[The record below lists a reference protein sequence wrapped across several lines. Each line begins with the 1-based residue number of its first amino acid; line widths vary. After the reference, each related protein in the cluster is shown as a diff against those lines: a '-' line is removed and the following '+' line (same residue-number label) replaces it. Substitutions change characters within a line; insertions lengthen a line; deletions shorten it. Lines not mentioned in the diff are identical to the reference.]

1 MDRMLLIFCSLVSC
15 IIIVNI
21 LFRFMEERY
30 KRVFESENFY
40 RFLPVASVLFITW
53 INTFMV
59 PALNMAAHFLLLGF
73 SALFLYSG
81 GKGGRIGRMA
91 EVGAAYIMIAVS
103 ESLGMLFFDFLLEL
117 TGRTPQNLEILK
129 SMETAFSKLVVLFL
143 YYVVFGRFW
152 KKTGLRTGK
161 QYILYIIMFLYSV
174 INIFAVSA
182 ISEEE
187 SPLILMMEAGSIIF
201 SNMYMLYFVQ
211 FSDERNVYKYQV
223 EMMEQKEKMRY
234 ESYEAQLEKYIE
246 AVGMLHDMDKHIR
259 QMEYMYQKNLIR
271 EASGYARQ
279 IGEILQSFMPVAY
292 TDNAIL
298 NCLLTDKAKQAEK
311 KGIVFCVEGFTGD
324 INFMAPADI
333 TSLFGNLLDNGIA
346 AAVKC
351 ESEKSVRLSVEA
363 SHDMVSV
370 RSVNTVRGEVLIKDG
385 MLAERGIGIMN
396 MERCAEIYGGSVM
409 YWQEGKEITCDIML
423 NRPEEKE

>member
-1 MDRMLLIFCSLVSC
+1 MDRMVLVFCSLVSC
-15 IIIVNI
+15 IIIVGI

-30 KRVFESENFY
+30 KRVFENDCFY
-40 RFLPVASVLFITW
+40 RFLPVGSVLFITW
-53 INTFMV
+53 VNTFMV
-59 PALNMAAHFLLLGF
+59 PVFNMAAHFLLFGL
-73 SALFLYSG
+73 SAVFLYSG

-91 EVGAAYIMIAVS
+91 EVGAAYIIIAVS

-117 TGRTPQNLEILK
+117 TGRIPQSPEILK

-143 YYVVFGRFW
+143 YYVAFGRFW

-161 QYILYIIMFLYSV
+161 QYILYLIMFLYSTV
-174 INIFAVSA
+174 NILAVSA
-182 ISEEE
+182 ISGEE

-201 SNMYMLYFVQ
+201 CNMYMLYFVQ
-211 FSDERNVYKYQV
+211 FSDERNAYKHQV
-223 EMMEQKEKMRY
+223 EMMEQKEKLRY
-234 ESYEAQLEKYIE
+234 ESYEAQLEKYTE
-246 AVGMLHDMDKHIR
+246 AVGMLHDMDKHIK
-259 QMEYMYQKNLIR
+259 QMERMYQENLIG

-279 IGEILQSFMPVAY
+279 IGGILQRFMPTAY

-311 KGIVFCVEGFTGD
+311 KGIVFGVEGFTGD

-333 TSLFGNLLDNGIA
+333 TSLFGNLLDNALA
-346 AAVKC
+346 AAAKC

-363 SHDMVSV
+363 SHDVVSV
-370 RSVNTVRGEVLIKDG
+370 RAVNTVSGKVSIKDG
-385 MLAERGIGIMN
+385 MLAERGTGIMN
-396 MERCAEIYGGSVM
+396 MERCAETYGGSVI